1 MIKIETNESARQTK
15 IDENVKY
22 VVSECQRAAQAGKR
36 YQYIILDRDV
46 QRDVRDIV
54 EKETNIFVAINY
66 GASPSRPC
74 VEYFGEKVEIKFTWS

>member
-1 MIKIETNESARQTK
+1 MITISTNESARQTK
-15 IDENVKY
+15 IDESVKY
-22 VVSECQRAAQAGKR
+22 VVSECQKAAQQGKR

-54 EKETNIFVAINY
+54 DKETNIFVAINY

-74 VEYFGEKVEIKFTWS
+74 VDYLGDKVEIKFTWS